1 MFISLYIN
9 LRALLDSKLK
19 TKLTAE
25 NEMKYKVKILRVL
38 QCGDSSEFTVRSGL
52 WLSVLLG
59 MWNIAGY
66 VLGSYTD

>member
-1 MFISLYIN
+1 M
-9 LRALLDSKLK
+9 K

-38 QCGDSSEFTVRSGL
+38 QCSDRSEFTERSGL
-52 WLSVLLG
+52 WLSVFLG

-66 VLGSYTD
+66 VFGSYTD